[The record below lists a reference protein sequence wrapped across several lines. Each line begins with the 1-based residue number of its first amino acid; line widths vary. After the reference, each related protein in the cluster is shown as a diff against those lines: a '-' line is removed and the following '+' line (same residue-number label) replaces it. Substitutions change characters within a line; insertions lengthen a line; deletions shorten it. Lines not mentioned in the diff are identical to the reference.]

1 MTATQGF
8 IWLGLT
14 FAAYLLGS
22 ILHKRFPS
30 AWSNP
35 VLICPII
42 VIVILSMSH
51 TDYSEYQSGTQYITF
66 FLGPIELA
74 MMIHLYKYVSVLKKH
89 FLQIF
94 MGVLFGTCLGAM
106 FVIWMAHLFQLNPS
120 TIASLTP
127 KSVTA
132 PMAASVSDVLGGLP
146 ELTAVFAMLT
156 ALIGMFLGPPIFKL
170 LRIHNKVARGL
181 ALGTAASMVGA
192 ARAAEW
198 GELEGAMGI
207 LGMVL
212 SALFMA
218 MLAPELFNVLF

>member
-1 MTATQGF
+1 MIATQGF
-8 IWLGLT
+8 IWFVLT
-14 FAAYLLGS
+14 FVAYILG
-22 ILHKRFPS
+22 IKLHKRFPA
-30 AWSNP
+30 AWSSP
-35 VLICPII
+35 ILICPMILI
-42 VIVILSMSH
+42 AILSMSH
-51 TDYSEYQSGTQYITF
+51 TDYSVYQSGTQSITF

-74 MMIHLYKYVSVLKKH
+74 MMIHLYKYVSVLKRH
-89 FLQIF
+89 LLQIF
-94 MGVLFGTCLGAM
+94 MGVLFGTGSGAM
-106 FVIWMAHLFQLNPS
+106 FVIWIAHLFQLAPS

-156 ALIGMFLGPPIFKL
+156 ALIGMFIGPPILKL
-170 LRIHNKVARGL
+170 LGIQNKVARGL

-212 SALFMA
+212 SALMMA
-218 MLAPELFNVLF
+218 MLAPELFTVLF